1 MSNIR
6 FRIAAKTDVG
16 CVRTN
21 NEDNFQAAADL
32 SQQPMRWINNE
43 SYDLGPKGALL
54 VVADG
59 MGGMNAGEV
68 ASEIAI
74 STIKE
79 FFAPERL
86 TADVTRD
93 RHSINKYM
101 RDVVIEADRRI
112 KASSTVETRGMGTT
126 VVMAWLLD
134 GKCYV
139 CWCGDSR
146 AYIYNP
152 SNGLFQVSKDHSY
165 VQGLVDEGKIS
176 EEDAFDFP
184 DSNIITRCLCD
195 AKAAA
200 EPDVL
205 AQPQPLCNG
214 DIILLC
220 SDGLSGMLRDRDMQ
234 QIIKAH
240 TDNMDVCAD
249 ELIAAALR
257 AGGNDNVT
265 VAIAGIEQ
273 GGATATP
280 DRVPAKKAPARI
292 RTVTPGTTKATDG
305 NGRKSLPAWIWGL
318 GGLVLAAAIFVGV
331 YFAFLKDDERKQD
344 DVAEN
349 TTDVKQDVNTEEGD
363 TYKPDNS
370 TEFQDVV
377 AGKPE
382 HKETGK
388 DKKGSKAAPENDSK
402 KAIENEVENHPSGQR
417 PEAGGTV
424 GTNLKPV
431 NTIVTGDGNLRPVE
445 NTEPTTGHDL
455 APANTI
461 TDKKP
466 ADKPFKYHTIKRG
479 ETLSKIAAKYNC
491 SVQEILDLNPDL
503 RKDQSKIKAGDKIK
517 VPAPSTK

>member
-74 STIKE
+74 STIRE
-79 FFAPERL
+79 RFAPERL
-86 TADVTRD
+86 TDEVTRD
-93 RHSINKYM
+93 RRSIERYM
-101 RDVVIEADRRI
+101 RDTVIEADRRI
-112 KASSTVETRGMGTT
+112 KASSNAETRGMGTT

-134 GKCYV
+134 GKCYI

-146 AYIYNP
+146 AYIYNQA
-152 SNGLFQVSKDHSY
+152 NGLFQISKDHSY
-165 VQGLVDEGKIS
+165 VQGLVDEGQIS

-200 EPDVL
+200 DPEVL
-205 AQPQPLCNG
+205 DNPQPLCNG

-240 TDNMDVCAD
+240 TDNMDVCID

-265 VAIAGIEQ
+265 VAVAQIEQ

-280 DRVPAKKAPARI
+280 ARVPVKKTHARPHTA
-292 RTVTPGTTKATDG
+292 TVIPTNGGGD
-305 NGRKSLPAWIWGL
+305 GRKGLPAWVWGVA
-318 GGLVLAAAIFVGV
+318 GLLVAAGLFAAI
-331 YFAFLKDDERKQD
+331 YFLFLKDDKSKQED
-344 DVAEN
+344 TTEQ
-349 TTDVKQDVNTEEGD
+349 TTDIRQDVNTEEGKGYKTDNTGQFQETIEANTNKENPAKD
-363 TYKPDNS
+363 TPRTRPANNS
-370 TEFQDVV
+370 
-377 AGKPE
+377 
-382 HKETGK
+382 
-388 DKKGSKAAPENDSK
+388 KKGKTDEGSHA
-402 KAIENEVENHPSGQR
+402 SGQR
-417 PEAGGTV
+417 PETV
-424 GTNLKPV
+424 GEVGSNLKPI
-431 NTIVTGDGNLRPVE
+431 NTITGSEDDTEGSEVKDPTPGKNLK
-445 NTEPTTGHDL
+445 
-455 APANTI
+455 PANTI
-461 TDKKP
+461 SDKEPGVQPKTYKVKKG
-466 ADKPFKYHTIKRG
+466 DK
-479 ETLSKIAAKYNC
+479 LSKIARKNHC
-491 SVQEILDLNPDL
+491 TVQDILKLNPGLKEDE
-503 RKDQSKIKAGDKIK
+503 IKAGDTIYI
-517 VPAPSTK
+517 PNPTTK

>member
-74 STIKE
+74 STIRE
-79 FFAPERL
+79 RFAPERL
-86 TADVTRD
+86 TDEVTRD
-93 RHSINKYM
+93 RRSIEKYM
-101 RDVVIEADRRI
+101 RDTVIEADRRI
-112 KASSTVETRGMGTT
+112 KASSNAETRGMGTT

-146 AYIYNP
+146 AYIYNQA
-152 SNGLFQVSKDHSY
+152 NGLFQISKDHSY

-200 EPDVL
+200 DPDVL
-205 AQPQPLCNG
+205 DNPQPLCNG

-240 TDNMDVCAD
+240 TDNMDVCID

-265 VAIAGIEQ
+265 VAVAQIEQ

-280 DRVPAKKAPARI
+280 ARVPVKKVRAHAP
-292 RTVTPGTTKATDG
+292 RTSTVITGKTGD
-305 NGRKSLPAWIWGL
+305 NGRKGIPAWIWGV
-318 GGLVLAAAIFVGV
+318 GGLLVAAGLFAAI
-331 YFAFLKDDERKQD
+331 YFLFLKDDKSKEEDPTEQ
-344 DVAEN
+344 
-349 TTDVKQDVNTEEGD
+349 TTDIKQDVNTEEGKG
-363 TYKPDNS
+363 YKADNTGQFQETIEANTNRNEPGKEPIRTTPDNN
-370 TEFQDVV
+370 
-377 AGKPE
+377 P
-382 HKETGK
+382 
-388 DKKGSKAAPENDSK
+388 KKGKTNAGS
-402 KAIENEVENHPSGQR
+402 HPSGEV
-417 PEAGGTV
+417 PTTTGVV
-424 GTNLKPV
+424 GSDLRPV
-431 NTIVTGDGNLRPVE
+431 NTITNPDNVQ
-445 NTEPTTGHDL
+445 NTDNP
-455 APANTI
+455 APGTVL
-461 TDKKP
+461 KP
-466 ADKPFKYHTIKRG
+466 AEPIENPGDAKIPSKEYKVRKG
-479 ETLSKIAAKYNC
+479 DTLTSIAKSIAKSDDEVNKIID
-491 SVQEILDLNPDL
+491 EIVALNPGL
-503 RKDQSKIKAGDKIK
+503 TKNSKLQKGQKIRIPLPR
-517 VPAPSTK
+517 V